1 MSAVQKTGG
10 IRSQVVNSGKCPKCG
25 AVVEHVKVEAIASKP
40 SPGKPRHEGL
50 TYLCPSCST
59 FVGVNIA
66 RFSWQAEAKDLYAAG
81 LATGWV
87 GGDLADT
94 PLILFPAG
102 RRNVTRDA

>member
-59 FVGVNIA
+59 ILGVNLA
-66 RFSWQAEAKDLYAAG
+66 PVSLQEEAQEL
-81 LATGWV
+81 
-87 GGDLADT
+87 
-94 PLILFPAG
+94 
-102 RRNVTRDA
+102 